1 MTDLVPVR
9 RALLSVSDKTDL
21 VPFAKALVSRGV
33 DLISTGGTAQALH
46 DAEIDVRSV
55 DELTGFPEMMG
66 GRVKTLHPKVHG
78 ALLALRDDDDH
89 LASMREHG
97 IEPIDLVCIN
107 LYPFERTVSSPD
119 VQAAEAIEQIDIG
132 GPSMLRSGA
141 KNFRSVVVMTSPSQY
156 DRVVNELD
164 ANDGCTTRRLRAE
177 FAATAFGRTSEYDAA
192 IAAYLGRRSGES
204 FPEILRTGFVKI
216 GDLRYGEN
224 PHQSAAFYKDPV
236 STGSTIVNARQLAG
250 KPLSYNN
257 VLDAAAALETVKALG
272 KQVKGAGSAACLVK
286 HTNPC
291 GAAFADSAVEAVAA
305 ALAGDPLASYGGIL
319 AVGSNLDME
328 TAELLCGEGVF
339 LEVIVAREYD
349 TDALARLK
357 DRWKNLRVLAVG
369 DKKPFRGR
377 KLEYRSV
384 PGGMLVQDRDARADD
399 VGLWEHRAGPKPNDN
414 DLRDAGLVVMMCRA
428 MSSNAIAIGGRDGA
442 ALRLFGAGAGQMDRV
457 ASCTIA
463 VGKAG
468 QSSNG
473 AIAASDA
480 FFPFSDGPQLLID
493 AGVRC
498 IVHPGGSKRDRETLD
513 LCEQHGVTCL
523 LTGVRHF
530 RH

>member
-1 MTDLVPVR
+1 MPDTVKVR

-33 DLISTGGTAQALH
+33 ELISTGGTARALR
-46 DAEIDVRSV
+46 DAGLEVRSI
-55 DELTGFPEMMG
+55 DEITGFPEMMG

-78 ALLALRDDDDH
+78 ALLALRDDEGH

-97 IEPIDLVCIN
+97 IEPIDLICIN

-119 VQAAEAIEQIDIG
+119 VEQDEAIEQIDIG

-141 KNFRSVVVMTSPSQY
+141 KNFRSVVVMTSPAQY
-156 DRVVNELD
+156 DRVISELD
-164 ANDGCTTRRLRAE
+164 SHDGCTSLKLRGE
-177 FAATAFGRTSEYDAA
+177 FAATTFGRTSEYDAA
-192 IAAYLGRRSGES
+192 IAAYLGRKAVEP

-216 GDLRYGEN
+216 DELRYGEN
-224 PHQSAAFYKDPV
+224 PHQSAAYYKDPA
-236 STGSTIVNARQLAG
+236 STGPTVVNARQLAG
-250 KPLSYNN
+250 KPLSHNN
-257 VLDAAAALETVKALG
+257 VLDAAAALETVKALR
-272 KQVKGAGSAACLVK
+272 KQADADGAGACVVK

-291 GAAFADSAVEAVAA
+291 GAAWADSGQDAVKA

-319 AVGSNLDME
+319 ALSSNLDLK
-328 TAELLCGEGVF
+328 TADLLCGDGIF
-339 LEVIVAREYD
+339 LEVVVAPEFD
-349 TDALARLK
+349 ADALERLK
-357 DRWKNLRVLAVG
+357 DRWKYLRLLAVG

-384 PGGMLVQDRDARADD
+384 PGGMLVQDRDARAEDT
-399 VGLWEHRAGPKPNDN
+399 GLWSHSAGPAPTPG
-414 DLRDAGLVVMMCRA
+414 DLRDTAMVMMMCRA

-442 ALRLFGAGAGQMDRV
+442 TLRLFGAGVGQMDRV
-457 ASCTIA
+457 ASCSIA

-468 QSSNG
+468 DKSKG

-480 FFPFSDGPQLLID
+480 FFPFSDGAQVLID
-493 AGVRC
+493 AGVRV
-498 IVHPGGSKRDRETLD
+498 IVHPGGSKRDDETFD
-513 LCEQHGVTCL
+513 ACERSGVTCL
-523 LTGVRHF
+523 TTGVRHF